1 MSATIKITSTTT
13 KATRDRGLLD
23 RWAAAKL
30 GDGTS
35 AKLYDEEAIFNN
47 YSRRSVGSYL
57 GKLNRTIK
65 NQLVLASRGKGK
77 GGVAAILAD
86 AKRGS
91 ALETI
96 GTNNGCK
103 YFFSNDVETASIG

>member
-23 RWAAAKL
+23 RWAATKL

-35 AKLYDEEAIFNN
+35 AKLYDEQAAIFNN

-65 NQLVLASRGKGK
+65 NQLVLASRGKGTK
-77 GGVAAILAD
+77 GGGVAAILAD

-96 GTNNGCK
+96 GTNNGGK
-103 YFFSNDVETASIG
+103 

>member
-35 AKLYDEEAIFNN
+35 AKLYDEEAAIFDN

-96 GTNNGCK
+96 GTNNGGK
-103 YFFSNDVETASIG
+103 